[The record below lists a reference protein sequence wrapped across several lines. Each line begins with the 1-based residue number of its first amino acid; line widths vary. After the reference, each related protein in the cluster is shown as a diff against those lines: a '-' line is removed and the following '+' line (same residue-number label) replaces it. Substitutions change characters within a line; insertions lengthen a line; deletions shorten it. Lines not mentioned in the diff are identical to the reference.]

1 MTPYYYKVQQ
11 TIDGI
16 TGEVISQQ
24 VLDTTTSPVEQD
36 DIVLFSGDI
45 VRLVFLTPDEYTDT
59 LQDFELSKAQS
70 LESWKDEDSISFPD
84 PCEATE

>member
-1 MTPYYYKVQQ
+1 MTPYYYKIQQ
-11 TIDGI
+11 IVDGI

-45 VRLVFLTPDEYTDT
+45 VRLVFLTPDEYTNT
-59 LQDFELSKAQS
+59 LQEIY
-70 LESWKDEDSISFPD
+70 LEQ
-84 PCEATE
+84 

>member
-36 DIVLFSGDI
+36 NIVLFSGDI
-45 VRLVFLTPDEYTDT
+45 VRLVFLTPDEYTNT
-59 LQDFELSKAQS
+59 LQEVY
-70 LESWKDEDSISFPD
+70 LEQ
-84 PCEATE
+84 

>member
-16 TGEVISQQ
+16 TGEVLSQQ
-24 VLDTTTSPVEQD
+24 VLDSTANPVEQD

-45 VRLVFLTPDEYTDT
+45 VRLVFLTPDEYTNT
-59 LQDFELSKAQS
+59 LQDLEFRKAQS
-70 LESWKDEDSISFPD
+70 LESWREEDSVSFPD
-84 PCEATE
+84 PCESVE